1 MTARILLVD
10 DDPIILE
17 AFPVYFST
25 ADELEVA
32 GTAPTGQQALQWLGS
47 NTCDLVLSDIHMPDI
62 DGIELLQHIQQ
73 LPQPPLFV
81 AMTSFDT
88 DEIMLK
94 CLSLGAVGY
103 ITKGQDAESIIHS
116 LRDVAHGGAVLSP
129 DCLNRLIASK
139 TAVNRNDGSEFRV
152 PKINNRERTIL
163 SLICEGK
170 TNKEIAK
177 SLCLAEITVKK
188 AIANLFIQ
196 FSARN
201 RVDLAI
207 RYQAVKDSNQGAT
220 VRLPSEN

>member
-10 DDPIILE
+10 DDPTILE

-25 ADELEVA
+25 ADDLEVA
-32 GTAPTGQQALQWLGS
+32 GTATTGQQALQWLEN

-62 DGIELLQHIQQ
+62 DGIELLQGIQQ
-73 LPQPPLFV
+73 FPQPPLFI

-88 DEIMLK
+88 DETMLK

-103 ITKGQDAESIIHS
+103 ITKGQESESIIHS
-116 LRDVAHGGAVLSP
+116 LRDVAHGGTVLSP

-139 TAVNRNDGSEFRV
+139 TAVNRNDGSEFRI

-163 SLICEGK
+163 ALICEGK
-170 TNKEIAK
+170 TNGEIAK

-201 RVDLAI
+201 RVDLAV
-207 RYQAVKDSNQGAT
+207 RYQAVMDSNQGAT

>member
-32 GTAPTGQQALQWLGS
+32 GTATTGQQALQWLGS

-103 ITKGQDAESIIHS
+103 ITKGQELESIIHS
-116 LRDVAHGGAVLSP
+116 LRDAAHGGAVLSP

-170 TNKEIAK
+170 TNREIAK

>member
-73 LPQPPLFV
+73 LPQPPMFV

-103 ITKGQDAESIIHS
+103 ITKGQEAESIIHS

>member
-32 GTAPTGQQALQWLGS
+32 GTATTGQQALQWLGS

-103 ITKGQDAESIIHS
+103 ITKGQELESIIHS

-170 TNKEIAK
+170 TNREIAK

>member
-1 MTARILLVD
+1 MG
-10 DDPIILE
+10 
-17 AFPVYFST
+17 
-25 ADELEVA
+25 
-32 GTAPTGQQALQWLGS
+32 GTAPARPAALAWLGS
-47 NTCDLVLSDIHMPDI
+47 HTGDLVLSDIPMPDI

-103 ITKGQDAESIIHS
+103 ITKGQEAESIIHS

>member
-1 MTARILLVD
+1 MTARILLID

-32 GTAPTGQQALQWLGS
+32 GTATTGQQALQWLGS
-47 NTCDLVLSDIHMPDI
+47 NTCDLVLSDIHMPDM

-103 ITKGQDAESIIHS
+103 ITKGQELESIIHS

-170 TNKEIAK
+170 TNREIAK

>member
-47 NTCDLVLSDIHMPDI
+47 NTCVLGLSDIHMPDI

-103 ITKGQDAESIIHS
+103 ITKGQEAESIIHS

>member
-103 ITKGQDAESIIHS
+103 ITKGQEAESIIHS

>member
-32 GTAPTGQQALQWLGS
+32 GTATTGQQALQWLGS

-103 ITKGQDAESIIHS
+103 ITKGQEAESIIHS

-201 RVDLAI
+201 RVDLAM

>member
-103 ITKGQDAESIIHS
+103 ITKGQEAESIIHS

-163 SLICEGK
+163 SLI
-170 TNKEIAK
+170 A
-177 SLCLAEITVKK
+177 
-188 AIANLFIQ
+188 
-196 FSARN
+196 SAT
-201 RVDLAI
+201 
-207 RYQAVKDSNQGAT
+207 K
-220 VRLPSEN
+220 

>member
-32 GTAPTGQQALQWLGS
+32 GTATTGQQALQWLGS

-103 ITKGQDAESIIHS
+103 ITKGQEAESIIHS